1 MCKQE
6 PTFANVHCLADLSSV
21 RYKTSTWNE
30 IKELIKS
37 SYLIVPSLLNNK
49 SEKYDMEWSVGDE
62 AIFRRTRNCTLER
75 NWNEQPQS
83 SSVFLTLLNVS
94 PEFEQEVVFYFL
106 SHSCMYSAVRNHVR
120 KHEFENVCELK
131 LDKVTLF
138 THFVV
143 GWNLEHLYKQDVF
156 FFFSLKLTFQARKSV
171 FWKVSFAK
179 QNWLRV
185 QDFVYKTLGLVRIS
199 VLISTIKKSFWVFS
213 R

>member
-1 MCKQE
+1 MKYALKWKLYMLLHTVITQIRSSICQTNREPLVYCTVTIFSVVFRCIQLQITNRALQLYANYMVFDNYTCKQE
-6 PTFANVHCLADLSSV
+6 PTFANVHLADLSSV

-37 SYLIVPSLLNNK
+37 NYLIVPSLLNNK

-106 SHSCMYSAVRNHVR
+106 SHSCMYSAVRP
-120 KHEFENVCELK
+120 
-131 LDKVTLF
+131 
-138 THFVV
+138 
-143 GWNLEHLYKQDVF
+143 VF
-156 FFFSLKLTFQARKSV
+156 FRNF
-171 FWKVSFAK
+171 
-179 QNWLRV
+179 
-185 QDFVYKTLGLVRIS
+185 
-199 VLISTIKKSFWVFS
+199 
-213 R
+213 